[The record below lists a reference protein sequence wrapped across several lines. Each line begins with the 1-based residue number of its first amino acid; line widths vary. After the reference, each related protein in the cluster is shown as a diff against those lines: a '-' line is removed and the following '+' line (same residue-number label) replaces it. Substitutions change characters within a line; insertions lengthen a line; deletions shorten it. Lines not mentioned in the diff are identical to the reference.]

1 MVMKDLLFTIFNE
14 LDEWIEAYNADIDPL
29 EGGRLRPIEVHILGQ
44 FTLLAND
51 VAARVLTLQ
60 RTNDLDAVIKEND
73 WNIRRILDKEILRKH
88 GLELDPQSD
97 DIWIPPGA
105 KYELL
110 KDFKNVRVKLL
121 DPESALVSKAV
132 KAKGKNR
139 VLIIDAI
146 ASGEFP
152 GLVERIESN
161 GGDLEYFIGDD
172 DGDE

>member
-1 MVMKDLLFTIFNE
+1 MRDLLLTIFNE
-14 LDEWIEAYNADIDPL
+14 LNEWIEAYNAAIGPD
-29 EGGRLRPIEVHILGQ
+29 ETGRLRPIEVLILGQ

-88 GLELDPQSD
+88 GLELEPQSD

-105 KYELL
+105 KYDLL
-110 KDFKNVRVKLL
+110 QDFKNVRVKLL

-132 KAKGKNR
+132 KAKKKNKI
-139 VLIIDAI
+139 LIIDAV

-152 GLVERIESN
+152 TLVERIEKN
-161 GGDLEYFIGDD
+161 GGDLEYFIGEDN
-172 DGDE
+172 GDE

>member
-1 MVMKDLLFTIFNE
+1 MKNLLLTIFKE
-14 LDEWIEAYNADIDPL
+14 LDEWIESYNADIDSE
-29 EGGRLRPIEVHILGQ
+29 EGGKLRPIEVQILGQ

-51 VAARVLTLQ
+51 MVARILTLQ
-60 RTNDLDAVIKEND
+60 RTNDLDAVIKENN
-73 WNIRRILDKEILRKH
+73 WNVRKILDKEILRKH

-105 KYELL
+105 KFELL

-132 KAKGKNR
+132 KAKEKNK

-146 ASGEFP
+146 ACGEFP
-152 GLVERIESN
+152 NLAERIEKN
-161 GGDLEYFIGDD
+161 GGDLEYFVGDD
-172 DGDE
+172 DADE